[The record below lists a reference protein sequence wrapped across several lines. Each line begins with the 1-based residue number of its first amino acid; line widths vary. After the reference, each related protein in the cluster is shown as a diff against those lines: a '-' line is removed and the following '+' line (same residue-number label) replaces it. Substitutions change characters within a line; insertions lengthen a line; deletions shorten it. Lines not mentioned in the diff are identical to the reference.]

1 MLRCTRKSVVKSD
14 LDYKYGDTRPK
25 LPKHD
30 SENIGSTKYENENTP
45 PPLPEHLDKKYH
57 WDGVPGRDN
66 SGCKGILL

>member
-1 MLRCTRKSVVKSD
+1 MLRCTSKSVVKSD

-30 SENIGSTKYENENTP
+30 SESIENTP

-66 SGCKGILL
+66 SGYKLILL